1 MTEWAGAARGTRTPD
16 PRITNAMLYQLS
28 YCGMFAV
35 DGCRTDTGGKVAV
48 QVRMGR
54 PGAADRDA
62 AGGQSR
68 AGSGG
73 F

>member
-1 MTEWAGAARGTRTPD
+1 M
-16 PRITNAMLYQLS
+16 S
-28 YCGMFAV
+28 AV
-35 DGCRTDTGGKVAV
+35 DGCRTDTGGKEAV